1 MTHRTLAAADLCFDF
16 ACRRASFVLVALAL
30 CFIAVFAA
38 PAASAT
44 DAPAAATA
52 QETTPQDSSDGTDE
66 GSAEAPTHSFFAE
79 TTVTATGSE
88 TDAFEVA
95 TPVTVLGAEEI
106 ERRAPD
112 NAADLLRDEP
122 GVDVNG
128 VGPNQERPVIR
139 GQRGLR
145 VLFLENGLRLNN
157 ARRQTDFGEIT
168 GLVDVD
174 EVETLEVVRG
184 PASVL
189 YGSDAVGGVLNL
201 LTKAPAFHDGRP
213 LGGSVAL
220 RYGTAGEAA
229 RGHASLDGRSGKLS
243 YRLGL
248 SYRDA
253 DDYEA
258 AAGDFGDIHL
268 GEEARVIDTGVRD
281 DSAALHL
288 GWELL
293 ENHSL
298 ALRVNRYRADQT
310 GFGFVDPALLAGEDD
325 AVVRIL
331 YPEQAFDRYN
341 LGYLGSNL
349 GLAVADTIDVQGYF
363 QSNERQLANLIDI
376 NIGPLFPGA
385 PDSSVF
391 ADTLN
396 TTNLDTTGLRAEV
409 LKLAGEHHLLTYGV
423 EASEDDS
430 ENTDFSTT
438 TTTLRFPFPPFQVV
452 DVSTDGVANAPN
464 ATNTS
469 YGAFVQ
475 DEVGLGERFKVTG
488 GARYQKVETEAE
500 PTPGWDVSGL
510 DFSDDQVVG
519 AVAALYRAT
528 DYLHLTASFGTAFRA
543 PSIVERLFN
552 GPTPEGLGFQI
563 LNPDLT
569 SENSDN
575 VDLGLKY
582 RRRDAFLDLTLFRN
596 EIDDGIVQH
605 FLSPLE
611 VAALPAALQEAIR
624 DSGASFVVQQRNV
637 ERLRYEGAE
646 LAFGW
651 RMERGLAIGGNY
663 TYLDG
668 ERIDSANPPTGDTF
682 GDKLNLYLRFDPS
695 RGRFWAEYRLRRN
708 GEEKANLE
716 PDEPVPPVGDRLP
729 AFTVHTLAGGVRL
742 FEHGSQRHSVGV
754 VIDNLTDELYAEFSN
769 ATFFRPQPGRNV
781 TVTYRL
787 SL

>member
-1 MTHRTLAAADLCFDF
+1 MTHQISADRSPYWEILRRPALA
-16 ACRRASFVLVALAL
+16 VLVALAL
-30 CFIAVFAA
+30 L
-38 PAASAT
+38 PGGT
-44 DAPAAATA
+44 AAAQQADTEA
-52 QETTPQDSSDGTDE
+52 QPPQPS
-66 GSAEAPTHSFFAE
+66 HSFFAE

-88 TDAFEVA
+88 ADTFEVA

-128 VGPNQERPVIR
+128 VGPNQQRPVIR
-139 GQRGLR
+139 GLRGLR

-157 ARRQTDFGEIT
+157 ARRQTDFGEIS

-174 EVETLEVVRG
+174 EIETLEVVRG

-201 LTKAPAFHDGRP
+201 LTKGPRDGRP

-229 RGHASLDGRSGKLS
+229 RGHAALDGRSGKLS

-253 DDYEA
+253 EDYEA
-258 AAGDFGDIHL
+258 PAGDFGDIHL
-268 GEEARVIDTGVRD
+268 RDDTRVIDTGVRD

-288 GWELL
+288 GWELG
-293 ENHSL
+293 ENQSL

-310 GFGFVDPALLAGEDD
+310 GFGLVDPALLAGEDD
-325 AVVRIL
+325 ALVRIL

-349 GLAVADTIDVQGYF
+349 GLAVADTIDLQGYY

-376 NIGPLFPGA
+376 NIGPIFPGA
-385 PDSSVF
+385 PNSSVF

-396 TTNLDTTGLRAEV
+396 TTDLDTTGLRAEV
-409 LKLAGEHHLLTYGV
+409 LKLAGESHLLTYGV

-430 ENTDFSTT
+430 RNTDFSTVT
-438 TTTLRFPFPPFQVV
+438 TTIRFPFPPFERVR
-452 DVSTDGVANAPN
+452 VSTDSVANAPN
-464 ATNTS
+464 AKNSS

-475 DEVGLGERFKVTG
+475 DEIGLADRFKVTL
-488 GARYQKVETEAE
+488 GARYQKVETKAR

-510 DFSDDQVVG
+510 DFADDQVVG

-528 DYLHLTASFGTAFRA
+528 DYLHLTASYGTAFRA
-543 PSIVERLFN
+543 PSIIERLFN
-552 GPTPEGLGFQI
+552 GPTPEGAGFQI

-575 VDLGLKY
+575 VDLGFKY
-582 RRRDAFLDLTLFRN
+582 RRRAAFLDLTVFRN

-605 FLSPLE
+605 FLSPAE
-611 VAALPAALQEAIR
+611 IAALPADVQQAIR
-624 DSGASFVVQQRNV
+624 DSGGGFVVQQRNA
-637 ERLRYEGAE
+637 ERLRYQGAE
-646 LAFGW
+646 LAVGW

-668 ERIDSANPPTGDTF
+668 ERIDSASPPTGDTF
-682 GDKLNLYLRFDPS
+682 GDKLNLYLRYEPP
-695 RGRFWAEYRLRRN
+695 RGRYWAEYRLRRN

-716 PDEPVPPVGDRLP
+716 PDEPVPPVGERLP

-742 FEHGSQRHSVGV
+742 FEHGSQRHSLGL

-769 ATFFRPQPGRNV
+769 ATFFRPQPQRNV
-781 TVTYRL
+781 ILTYRL
-787 SL
+787 GF